1 MPAAEVLTVEIVK
14 FVHALLVSIPQY
26 VLGSLSAIAIL
37 GATPVGG
44 FREKLRWIF
53 LCLGAPIEGLV
64 YYCNVKNDAIIMS
77 TYWLEYDHFKSIDFE
92 NSGIIEN
99 NDNNN
104 DNYAKDNNIRL
115 EEKNN
120 SNNNDDAARDNN
132 RSEDNNK
139 NGDDITITL
148 ESINPEI
155 SSVILNY
162 KLFGWNTK
170 IMELTPEQ
178 KELMKGCVA
187 EASILD
193 RLSYMVSIYYI
204 VVGIFA
210 GISRAIG
217 PCIKE
222 EWPYIP
228 LTLAWTLPAI
238 FKKVVGGIVVVHNPN
253 KKIVGKIIVKDSPMD
268 RRYNIIE
275 TGLFSIIAPWLAVIL
290 AYFTNPIGY
299 GSFMLLSLVLLSS
312 SRPLWVKIFG
322 DLCADPTTPCLS
334 MSDIVNK

>member
-1 MPAAEVLTVEIVK
+1 
-14 FVHALLVSIPQY
+14 
-26 VLGSLSAIAIL
+26 
-37 GATPVGG
+37 
-44 FREKLRWIF
+44 
-53 LCLGAPIEGLV
+53 
-64 YYCNVKNDAIIMS
+64 
-77 TYWLEYDHFKSIDFE
+77 
-92 NSGIIEN
+92 
-99 NDNNN
+99 
-104 DNYAKDNNIRL
+104 
-115 EEKNN
+115 
-120 SNNNDDAARDNN
+120 
-132 RSEDNNK
+132 
-139 NGDDITITL
+139 
-148 ESINPEI
+148 
-155 SSVILNY
+155 
-162 KLFGWNTK
+162 
-170 IMELTPEQ
+170 MELTPEQ

>member
-37 GATPVGG
+37 GATPVG
-44 FREKLRWIF
+44 
-53 LCLGAPIEGLV
+53 
-64 YYCNVKNDAIIMS
+64 
-77 TYWLEYDHFKSIDFE
+77 
-92 NSGIIEN
+92 
-99 NDNNN
+99 
-104 DNYAKDNNIRL
+104 
-115 EEKNN
+115 
-120 SNNNDDAARDNN
+120 
-132 RSEDNNK
+132 
-139 NGDDITITL
+139 
-148 ESINPEI
+148 EI

-193 RLSYMVSIYYI
+193 RLSYM
-204 VVGIFA
+204 
-210 GISRAIG
+210 
-217 PCIKE
+217 
-222 EWPYIP
+222 
-228 LTLAWTLPAI
+228 
-238 FKKVVGGIVVVHNPN
+238 
-253 KKIVGKIIVKDSPMD
+253 IVGKIIVKDSPMD